1 MPYFYSNRD
10 FRCSVTRLDQY
21 NAADRFP
28 DILYNSNNFGDIN
41 VLGPFIQKMQIFEY
55 FGQFSVFEVL

>member
-1 MPYFYSNRD
+1 M
-10 FRCSVTRLDQY
+10 TRLDQY

-28 DILYNSNNFGDIN
+28 DILSNYNNFGDIN

-55 FGQFSVFEVL
+55 FGHFSVAEVL